1 MGNHINAGGD
11 HMRYGK
17 KEYTIPQNFDFMP
30 LGQAIKQARE
40 ARGITREQL
49 AEMLDYAPRHLQ
61 SIENEGQHPSLQL
74 FVQLVTMFDIPVDRF
89 FLPQGEGGNSPARK
103 QVDAVLDRLNEK
115 ELGVVEATARALI
128 SARMSDEK

>member
-1 MGNHINAGGD
+1 
-11 HMRYGK
+11 MRNNK
-17 KEYTIPQNFDFMP
+17 QNCSIPQGFDFMP

-74 FVQLVTMFDIPVDRF
+74 LVQLVTMFDIPVDAYIR
-89 FLPQGEGGNSPARK
+89 PQQDDKASALRLQLEATL
-103 QVDAVLDRLNEK
+103 ARLNER
-115 ELGVVEATARALI
+115 ELSVMEATARGLLA
-128 SARMSDEK
+128 ARSIDEG